1 MKRAAGEERCCFV
14 VLINFDERCP
24 ETEAGAGKSGK
35 RGREAGCPGKRRMSG
50 EKAKSSNKPPGRAE
64 SVQKTERIGTK
75 RQCVTTGTERIP
87 RVETQAAG
95 CSGTHRRIKSGER
108 NPPRNGE
115 AYPFYRENPRSDCRT
130 NDCFLVVRQPL
141 RGWFP
146 VRDDLLENASRR

>member
-1 MKRAAGEERCCFV
+1 MSRKIYRKDRV
-14 VLINFDERCP
+14 S
-24 ETEAGAGKSGK
+24 GKS
-35 RGREAGCPGKRRMSG
+35 RMSG
-50 EKAKSSNKPPGRAE
+50 EKVARKRNRRISGISAGKPPGRAE

-115 AYPFYRENPRSDCRT
+115 AYPFYREKPRSDCRT
-130 NDCFLVVRQPL
+130 TRKQSLVRRPL

-146 VRDDLLENASRR
+146 VRENFLVKRRRTLKRR

>member
-1 MKRAAGEERCCFV
+1 MSRKIYRKDRV
-14 VLINFDERCP
+14 S
-24 ETEAGAGKSGK
+24 GKS
-35 RGREAGCPGKRRMSG
+35 RMSG
-50 EKAKSSNKPPGRAE
+50 EKVARKRNRRISGISAGKPPGRAE

-115 AYPFYRENPRSDCRT
+115 AYPFYRENPQSGRRT
-130 NDCFLVVRQPL
+130 TRKQSLVRRPL
-141 RGWFP
+141 RGWFL
-146 VRDDLLENASRR
+146 VCEDFLVKRRRAFGRQ

>member
-1 MKRAAGEERCCFV
+1 MSGNGSRRRKIRKER
-14 VLINFDERCP
+14 P
-24 ETEAGAGKSGK
+24 K
-35 RGREAGCPGKRRMSG
+35 GRLPGKRRMSG
-50 EKAKSSNKPPGRAE
+50 EKVARKRNRRISGISAGKPPGRAE

-75 RQCVTTGTERIP
+75 RQRVTTGTERIP

>member
-1 MKRAAGEERCCFV
+1 MTMSGNGSRRRKIRKERP
-14 VLINFDERCP
+14 RGRP
-24 ETEAGAGKSGK
+24 PGKS
-35 RGREAGCPGKRRMSG
+35 RMSG
-50 EKAKSSNKPPGRAE
+50 EKVARKQNRRISGISAGKPPGRAE

-75 RQCVTTGTERIP
+75 RQRVTTGTERIP

-115 AYPFYRENPRSDCRT
+115 AYPFYREKPRSDCRT
-130 NDCFLVVRQPL
+130 TRKQSLVRRPL

-146 VRDDLLENASRR
+146 VRENFLVKRRRAFERR